1 MFNNIKLTTK
11 VILAVFAGVLG
22 MLIIA
27 GSSYS
32 GISKLGVKIEEIAEY
47 QIPLNRLITELEKDI
62 LKEEILTYELIVE
75 SKDINSTSFKE
86 IKKRILHL
94 EEETDKTSSETK
106 KMVSLAINHG
116 H

>member
-47 QIPLNRLITELEKDI
+47 QIPLNRLIT
-62 LKEEILTYELIVE
+62 
-75 SKDINSTSFKE
+75 
-86 IKKRILHL
+86 
-94 EEETDKTSSETK
+94 
-106 KMVSLAINHG
+106 
-116 H
+116 